1 MILPGFPMPLSMGGA
16 AKSPPFSLSGSWE
29 AGFEGWTLSGGV
41 MRDTIAARTG
51 MYGIVFYGNG
61 YIQYVLPASQ
71 VSGLTISVSL
81 WNLDYFEDAT
91 RSLQYRIGSGS
102 FVNIVPNA
110 AIPSSWT
117 FVSGSFFSPGQE
129 DVTIRLTA
137 TGALEYLVDDW
148 EISGT

>member
-1 MILPGFPMPLSMGGA
+1 MPLSMGA

-29 AGFEGWTLSGGV
+29 ADLEGWTVSPV
-41 MRDTIAARTG
+41 NVVRDSYAARTG
-51 MYGIVFYGNG
+51 TYGIAFYDDG

-71 VSGLTISVSL
+71 VSGLTINVSL
-81 WNLDYFEDAT
+81 WNLNYSSGV
-91 RSLQYRIGSGS
+91 RSLQYRIGSWS
-102 FVNIVPNA
+102 FVDIVPNA
-110 AIPSSWT
+110 AVPSNWT

-137 TGALEYLVDDW
+137 TGVDEYVVDDW